1 MATLNTIQLHVESES
16 PSYKVDIPTHPV
28 ENGVDVSDHIK
39 PQAVTFSIDGIIN
52 GDDHEDRKKRIVD
65 AMNRGAILYY
75 NGVHKMGN
83 VLIESFSPDYS
94 KDIRNGFAFS
104 MNLVE
109 VRIVKAKTVAVVAA
123 KPVSNTGRKQV
134 AKATTGE
141 KWVTIK
147 KGDTLSAYAKAYGT
161 SVAALKKLNPSVVPT
176 KMVIGSKVRV
186 K

>member
-1 MATLNTIQLHVESES
+1 MATLNTIQMHVETES

-28 ENGVDVSDHIK
+28 ENGIDVSDHVK
-39 PQAVTFSIDGIIN
+39 RQAVAFSIDGIIT
-52 GDDHEDRKKRIVD
+52 GDDHQDREKRIVD

-75 NGVHKMGN
+75 NGVKKMAN
-83 VLIESFSPDYS
+83 VLIESFTPDYS

-109 VRIVKAKTVAVVAA
+109 VRIVRSKTVTVVAA
-123 KPVSNTGRKQV
+123 KPVSNAGRKQV
-134 AKATTGE
+134 AKAPANE

-161 SVAALKKLNPSVVPT
+161 SVAALKKLNPTIIPT